1 MPATMPSAPD
11 KNQARLL
18 FIDDEQKVLSSM
30 KAMFRRK
37 FHVLTANSGSQALQ
51 LLENESVDVV
61 ISDQR
66 MPEMTGVEVLSKIKS
81 QHPSI
86 IRILLTGYADLE
98 AVEASINEC
107 EVFRYLMKPCPPEQL
122 GEVIKEALATDQK
135 HSPKE
140 AELIQFP
147 GSNARVSSGK
157 ADSAPSARPKSPAK
171 KSAKVSRKAAGG
183 LVSESPAVGI
193 LVLSAD
199 RDLFLAIKEAAPEN
213 SVRQSSSIDMAQAII
228 RDRQIGVVISDP
240 EIDGMEVAAI
250 TRQFRQ
256 IAPNIVPIV
265 ASERSDAHALINL
278 INSGDI
284 YRFLMKPVSQGQCR
298 LWLNSASNRHL
309 ELQGGEV
316 SVQIRA
322 AQRPGLLSTITGAI
336 SKLFGRAPGA
346 GS

>member
-11 KNQARLL
+11 KTQAKLL

-37 FHVLTANSGSQALQ
+37 FQVLTANSGSQALQ

-66 MPEMTGVEVLSKIKS
+66 MPEMTGVEVLSKIKV

-86 IRILLTGYADLE
+86 IRILLTGYADLD

-122 GEVIKEALATDQK
+122 SEVIKEALSTELK

-147 GSNARVSSGK
+147 VANTRIPPRE
-157 ADSAPSARPKSPAK
+157 ADAKPQGRPKTTPRKTEQVDRKPAT
-171 KSAKVSRKAAGG
+171 S

-199 RDLFLAIKEAAPEN
+199 RDLFLAIKEAAPAN
-213 SVRQSSSIDMAQAII
+213 SVRQSSSMEMALAII
-228 RDRQIGVVISDP
+228 RDRQIGVVISDS
-240 EIDGMEVAAI
+240 EVDGQDAAAI
-250 TRQFRQ
+250 TRQLRQ

-284 YRFLMKPVSQGQCR
+284 YRFMMKPVSQGQCR
-298 LWLNSASNRHL
+298 LWLNSAATRYL
-309 ELQGGEV
+309 ELQGGDAPAQNLATQNAGLV
-316 SVQIRA
+316 SII
-322 AQRPGLLSTITGAI
+322 SGAI
-336 SKLFGRAPGA
+336 AKLFGRIPGVR
-346 GS
+346 S

>member
-11 KNQARLL
+11 KTQAKLL

-37 FHVLTANSGSQALQ
+37 FQVLTANSGSQALQ

-66 MPEMTGVEVLSKIKS
+66 MPEMTGVEVLSKIKV

-86 IRILLTGYADLE
+86 IPILLTGYADLD

-122 GEVIKEALATDQK
+122 SEVIKEALSTELK

-147 GSNARVSSGK
+147 VANTRIPPRE
-157 ADSAPSARPKSPAK
+157 ADAKPQGRPKTTPRKTEQVDRKPAT
-171 KSAKVSRKAAGG
+171 S

-199 RDLFLAIKEAAPEN
+199 RDLFLAIKEAAPAKN
-213 SVRQSSSIDMAQAII
+213 DATQKRVKKRVKKK
-228 RDRQIGVVISDP
+228 RP
-240 EIDGMEVAAI
+240 
-250 TRQFRQ
+250 
-256 IAPNIVPIV
+256 IA
-265 ASERSDAHALINL
+265 R
-278 INSGDI
+278 
-284 YRFLMKPVSQGQCR
+284 
-298 LWLNSASNRHL
+298 
-309 ELQGGEV
+309 
-316 SVQIRA
+316 
-322 AQRPGLLSTITGAI
+322 
-336 SKLFGRAPGA
+336 
-346 GS
+346 

>member
-11 KNQARLL
+11 KNQAKLL

-37 FHVLTANSGSQALQ
+37 FHVLTANSGSEALQ

-122 GEVIKEALATDQK
+122 SEVIKEALSTEQK
-135 HSPKE
+135 HSQKE

-147 GSNARVSSGK
+147 VANTRISSREADAASPVRPQPPAIKPEK
-157 ADSAPSARPKSPAK
+157 A
-171 KSAKVSRKAAGG
+171 SRKPAGG

-199 RDLFLAIKEAAPEN
+199 RDLFLAIKEAAPAN
-213 SVRQSSSIDMAQAII
+213 SVRQSSSMDMAQAII
-228 RDRQIGVVISDP
+228 RDRQIGVVIADA
-240 EIDGMEVAAI
+240 EVDGMDVEAI

-256 IAPNIVPIV
+256 IAPHIVPIV
-265 ASERSDAHALINL
+265 ASKRSDAHALINL

-298 LWLNSASNRHL
+298 LWLKSAANRYL
-309 ELQGGEV
+309 ELQGDDV
-316 SVQIRA
+316 SAQIQA
-322 AQRPGLLSTITGAI
+322 AANPGLLSTISSAI
-336 SKLFGRAPGA
+336 SKLFGRTPGV
-346 GS
+346 SS